1 MADLSAVE
9 RLVGGVVVV
18 EEEHVDEGDEEAGGV
33 PGGRR
38 IVRDPLVEDED
49 DQVAEQAGHE
59 DDLRDEAQVDVQRL
73 VEVPA
78 ESHNRLKKKKKSDTS
93 GQMGTWSGL
102 KLSQVVEEAET
113 NSKQHVD
120 DSQDDGHLHL
130 EGVQE
135 RQLVGGDVPYLHGQK
150 VGGIRLKNQYYFK
163 ENRFYF

>member
-1 MADLSAVE
+1 MRVADLSAVE

-38 IVRDPLVEDED
+38 IVRDPLIEDED
-49 DQVAEQAGHE
+49 HQVAEQAGHE

-73 VEVPA
+73 VEIPA
-78 ESHNRLKKKKKSDTS
+78 ENHNRFMVRESKKSDTS
-93 GQMGTWSGL
+93 GQIGAWSGL

-113 NSKQHVD
+113 NSEQHVD

-135 RQLVGGDVPYLHGQK
+135 RQLVSGDVPYLGGQK
-150 VGGIRLKNQYYFK
+150 VKYQKKSILL
-163 ENRFYF
+163 